1 MTGKVQS
8 QPSSPDDVLLGDSG
22 VYDFNHVPR
31 IQLVK
36 PNYSS
41 VIPDEALFDI
51 GLLQTGQHLSN
62 SGLAM
67 NFQYMN
73 AQQYMLPQPKED
85 SLELEDYV
93 QGLNDRFELPTDQL
107 LPMTPRCSF
116 EQGMNRISL
125 FILRLTFIFRNAPTH
140 G

>member
-8 QPSSPDDVLLGDSG
+8 QPSSPDDVLHGDSG
-22 VYDFNHVPR
+22 VYDFNHIPR
-31 IQLVK
+31 LQVVK
-36 PNYSS
+36 PSYSS
-41 VIPDEALFDI
+41 VISDDTLFDLGI
-51 GLLQTGQHLSN
+51 LQGGQNLSH

-67 NFQYMN
+67 NFQYLN
-73 AQQYMLPQPKED
+73 AQQYMLPQAKEE

-107 LPMTPRCSF
+107 LQMTPRCSF
-116 EQGMNRISL
+116 DQSTSRISL
-125 FILRLTFIFRNAPTH
+125 FIL

>member
-1 MTGKVQS
+1 MTGKVKS
-8 QPSSPDDVLLGDSG
+8 QPSSPDDVLHGDSG
-22 VYDFNHVPR
+22 VYDLNQVPR

-41 VIPDEALFDI
+41 VISDESLFDLGI
-51 GLLQTGQHLSN
+51 LHSGQHLSH
-62 SGLAM
+62 SSLAM
-67 NFQYMN
+67 NFQYTN
-73 AQQYMLPQPKED
+73 AQQYMLPQVKED

-116 EQGMNRISL
+116 DQGASRISL
-125 FILRLTFIFRNAPTH
+125 FIP